1 MIKESLCRGSENN
14 VVYIEKQVGGMS
26 VSMKDKERRIGMR
39 WRKAYSLNKSGETLK
54 PGTGSLFKTIQ
65 GLL

>member
-26 VSMKDKERRIGMR
+26 VSMKDKERGVGMR
-39 WRKAYSLNKSGETLK
+39 WRKAYSLNKGGETMK
-54 PGTGSLFKTIQ
+54 PGARSLFKTI
-65 GLL
+65 

>member
-1 MIKESLCRGSENN
+1 MIKESLHRGSENN

-26 VSMKDKERRIGMR
+26 VSMKDKERGVGMR

-54 PGTGSLFKTIQ
+54 PGTWSLFKTIQ
-65 GLL
+65 GFL